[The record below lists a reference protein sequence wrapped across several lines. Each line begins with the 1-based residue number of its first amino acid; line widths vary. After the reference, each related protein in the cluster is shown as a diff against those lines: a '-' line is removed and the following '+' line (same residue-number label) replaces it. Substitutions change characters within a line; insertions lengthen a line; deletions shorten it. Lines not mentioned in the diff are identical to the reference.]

1 MYDNINEEE
10 AVLRCL
16 LSAMKILEM
25 KEDRTDYHTILLRDL
40 SMLAAELSHKIN
52 DGKPPKDNVVQ
63 FPSSK
68 ADEEIGEETK
78 GD

>member
-16 LSAMKILEM
+16 LSAIKILEM

-40 SMLAAELSHKIN
+40 SMLTAELNHKIN

-63 FPSSK
+63 FPSLKS
-68 ADEEIGEETK
+68 DEEIGEETK